1 MEGICDAVVTGAG
14 QGATQALTGPWP
26 INTELLDFSGHA
38 GLSGSADGPACDSGT
53 NCAVQLGNDSYDPD
67 LHSANDAAK
76 TNRDGYWSGDYFFKL
91 VHKLPGA
98 WEAKRPQ

>member
-1 MEGICDAVVTGAG
+1 MRGVSPPKERVHFLREEGWSVKKMIRRLV
-14 QGATQALTGPWP
+14 LTR
-26 INTELLDFSGHA
+26 TYQ
-38 GLSGSADGPACDSGT
+38 LS
-53 NCAVQLGNDSYDPD
+53 
-67 LHSANDAAK
+67 SANDAAK